1 MRGDA
6 QTCIKLNNEVS
17 VKSNTQLKTFSTTAL
32 VVFALVLGGCTSN
45 TSAPVSNLSSGTPSV
60 STYVVKPGDTL
71 NKISRATGVPE
82 GTIARMNK
90 ITNPN
95 LLIVGQTLRLSEG
108 KSAAPV
114 VRPGTGASS
123 QASQSSQSSQSAQSS
138 SASNNTEA
146 GSTRASDAGL
156 ISWGW
161 PAKGKIIQGFTP
173 ATKGIDIAGNSG
185 DPIESAANG
194 KVIFAGDGP
203 RGLGNLVII
212 EHTDGF
218 ITAYAHNKTLL
229 VKEGQVVK
237 RGTKIA
243 EMGQSDTTSVRL
255 HFEVRRRGTPVD
267 PLQYLPAR

>member
-6 QTCIKLNNEVS
+6 QTSIKLNDEVN
-17 VKSNTQLKTFSTTAL
+17 VKSMTQLKRLSTSCFIL
-32 VVFALVLGGCTSN
+32 IALVLGGCTSN
-45 TSAPVSNLSSGTPSV
+45 KSAPVSNLSSGTPSA
-60 STYVVKPGDTL
+60 STYVVKSGDTL

-82 GTIARMNK
+82 GTLTRINK
-90 ITNPN
+90 ISNPN

-108 KSAAPV
+108 NSAAPV
-114 VRPGTGASS
+114 VRSGSATAPQTS
-123 QASQSSQSSQSAQSS
+123 QNSQSSQSGTA
-138 SASNNTEA
+138 ANNTES

-156 ISWGW
+156 INWGW

-203 RGLGNLVII
+203 RGLGNLVIV

-229 VKEGQVVK
+229 VKEGQVIK

>member
-6 QTCIKLNNEVS
+6 HTCIKKHIDTN
-17 VKSNTQLKTFSTTAL
+17 VKSDLSFKAVTTASL
-32 VVFALVLGGCTSN
+32 VAVALILGGCTSN
-45 TSAPVSNLSSGTPSV
+45 TSAPVSSLSSGVPSTA
-60 STYVVKPGDTL
+60 TYVVKPGDTL

-82 GTIARMNK
+82 ATIARINK
-90 ITNPN
+90 ISNPN
-95 LLIVGQTLRLSEG
+95 LLIVGQTLRLSDAQSPPPARA
-108 KSAAPV
+108 SASAP
-114 VRPGTGASS
+114 SS
-123 QASQSSQSSQSAQSS
+123 QASKPV
-138 SASNNTEA
+138 NNTE
-146 GSTRASDAGL
+146 SSSSRASDAGL

-161 PAKGKIIQGFTP
+161 PAKGKIIQGFTQ
-173 ATKGIDIAGNSG
+173 ATKGIDIAGSSG
-185 DPIESAANG
+185 DPIEAAANG

-212 EHTDGF
+212 EHSDGF

-237 RGTKIA
+237 RGSKIA

-267 PLQYLPAR
+267 PLQYLPPR

>member
-17 VKSNTQLKTFSTTAL
+17 VKSNTQFKTFSSATFLA
-32 VVFALVLGGCTSN
+32 VALVLGGCTSN
-45 TSAPVSNLSSGTPSV
+45 TSAPVSSLSSGVPNAS
-60 STYVVKPGDTL
+60 SYVVKPGDTL

-82 GTIARMNK
+82 ATIARINK
-90 ITNPN
+90 ISNPN
-95 LLIVGQTLRLSEG
+95 LLIVGQTLRLSDA

-114 VRPGTGASS
+114 KRPT
-123 QASQSSQSSQSAQSS
+123 S
-138 SASNNTEA
+138 SASAQTSLTANNNDK

-161 PAKGKIIQGFTP
+161 PAKGKIIQGFTA
-173 ATKGIDIAGNSG
+173 ATKGIDIAGSSG
-185 DPIESAANG
+185 DPIEAAANG

-203 RGLGNLVII
+203 RGLGNLVIV
-212 EHTDGF
+212 EHSDGF

-237 RGTKIA
+237 RGAKIA

-267 PLQYLPAR
+267 PLQYLPPR

>member
-6 QTCIKLNNEVS
+6 QTCIKLNKEVS
-17 VKSNTQLKTFSTTAL
+17 VKSNTLLKTFSSTAFI
-32 VVFALVLGGCTSN
+32 VFALVLGGCTSN
-45 TSAPVSNLSSGTPSV
+45 RSAPVSNLSSGTPSA

-71 NKISRATGVPE
+71 NKISRTTGVPE
-82 GTIARMNK
+82 GTLARMNK
-90 ITNPN
+90 ISNPN

-108 KSAAPV
+108 SSAAPAM
-114 VRPGTGASS
+114 RPGSPSAS
-123 QASQSSQSSQSAQSS
+123 QASQNSLSAQSE
-138 SASNNTEA
+138 AAANNTDS
-146 GSTRASDAGL
+146 GSTRASDAAL

-203 RGLGNLVII
+203 RGLGNLVIV
-212 EHTDGF
+212 EHSDGF

-229 VKEGQVVK
+229 VKEGQAVK

>member
-1 MRGDA
+1 
-6 QTCIKLNNEVS
+6 VS
-17 VKSNTQLKTFSTTAL
+17 S
-32 VVFALVLGGCTSN
+32 
-45 TSAPVSNLSSGTPSV
+45 LSSGTPIA

-82 GTIARMNK
+82 ATIARINK

-95 LLIVGQTLRLSEG
+95 LLMVGQSLRLSEG

-114 VRPGTGASS
+114 GRPGTGSSS
-123 QASQSSQSSQSAQSS
+123 QASQSSQSSQSAQSG
-138 SASNNTEA
+138 SASNNNET
-146 GSTRASDAGL
+146 GSSRASDAGL

-203 RGLGNLVII
+203 RGLGNLVIV
-212 EHTDGF
+212 EHSDGF

-267 PLQYLPAR
+267 PLQYLPPR

>member
-1 MRGDA
+1 MRDDA
-6 QTCIKLNNEVS
+6 QTCINLNNEVS
-17 VKSNTQLKTFSTTAL
+17 MKSNTHLKTLSSTAFI
-32 VVFALVLGGCTSN
+32 VVALVLGGCTSN
-45 TSAPVSNLSSGTPSV
+45 TSAPVSSLTAGTPSV

-71 NKISRATGVPE
+71 NKIARATGVPE
-82 GTIARMNK
+82 GTIARINK

-95 LLIVGQTLRLSEG
+95 LLMVGQTLRLSDS

-114 VRPGTGASS
+114 VRSGTGTS
-123 QASQSSQSSQSAQSS
+123 SQSSQTSKSSQSAQSGH
-138 SASNNTEA
+138 ASNNTEA
-146 GSTRASDAGL
+146 GNSRASDAGL
-156 ISWGW
+156 INWGW

-173 ATKGIDIAGNSG
+173 ATKGIDIAGSSG

-203 RGLGNLVII
+203 RGLGNLVIV
-212 EHTDGF
+212 EHSDGF

>member
-6 QTCIKLNNEVS
+6 HTCIKLNNEVS
-17 VKSNTQLKTFSTTAL
+17 VKSNTQLKTFSSTAFI
-32 VVFALVLGGCTSN
+32 VFALVLGGCTSN
-45 TSAPVSNLSSGTPSV
+45 TSAPVSNLSTGTPSV

-82 GTIARMNK
+82 GTIARINK

-114 VRPGTGASS
+114 VRPGTGSSS
-123 QASQSSQSSQSAQSS
+123 QASQSAQSG
-138 SASNNTEA
+138 SASNSAEA
-146 GSTRASDAGL
+146 GSSRASDAGL

-173 ATKGIDIAGNSG
+173 TTKGIDIAGNSG

-203 RGLGNLVII
+203 RGLGNLVIV
-212 EHTDGF
+212 EHSDGF

>member
-1 MRGDA
+1 
-6 QTCIKLNNEVS
+6 L
-17 VKSNTQLKTFSTTAL
+17 ST
-32 VVFALVLGGCTSN
+32 
-45 TSAPVSNLSSGTPSV
+45 GTPSV

-82 GTIARMNK
+82 STIARMNK
-90 ITNPN
+90 ISNPN

-108 KSAAPV
+108 NSAAPV
-114 VRPGTGASS
+114 VRSGSTSSS
-123 QASQSSQSSQSAQSS
+123 QTSPTSQTSQTAQSGT
-138 SASNNTEA
+138 AANNTES

-156 ISWGW
+156 INWGW

-203 RGLGNLVII
+203 RGLGNLVIV
-212 EHTDGF
+212 EHSDGF